1 MGAGDL
7 DDLTTDMFPKKYH
20 DKDDGSFDWDDQKL
34 QQKFFDK
41 PMEKEIGKAVKKQ
54 YPKFKLKFDQ

>member
-1 MGAGDL
+1 MGAHDL
-7 DDLTTDMFPKKYH
+7 DDITTDMFPKKYH
-20 DKDDGSFDWDDQKL
+20 DADDTDWESQKL
-34 QQKFFDK
+34 QTKFFDK